1 MYSISNDSSFQRKSF
16 FSVSKDWLYIFPFL
30 LIPFCAF
37 PNVFLNKIQFMDL
50 SKIYFFFL
58 GMLCICTLRK
68 DAVKKAK
75 LIIFIAL
82 LFMTCNWISVALAS
96 LKFEING
103 IISSIKLAIE
113 LFAFILIPLCGIHYT
128 INRVGL
134 KRLFL
139 FYMIPVAI
147 VIIVSIIQIFLI
159 LGIKNV
165 FLEYYSSF
173 LYKYIEGSWTGFS
186 HIKSNALLEF
196 RVKSTFH
203 EPSILSTFFLLYVF
217 PFLLCRY
224 LNGYYSFGR
233 IGDFIVIMLSFG
245 CLIFSF
251 STTSYIMATIDLII
265 VFSYFFRKKL
275 TLKKLLFIMIICAGF
290 VYFFVTYYETY
301 YRIVNRVFLFK
312 SNTDVSSSTRIGSIV
327 GALNMFMD
335 NPLGVGFNIEKHV
348 VYDYLPNWG
357 LTIETTRERS
367 NIQSHFFRYLAD
379 FGIAWI
385 IFCFA
390 ALIIIFISYQHKK
403 KHLLKWQ
410 REAIF
415 LWIINFV
422 LCVTFG
428 FIEYH
433 SQWFLLS
440 ATIILGP
447 IFKSYKNKQQLVVEN
462 N

>member
-1 MYSISNDSSFQRKSF
+1 MYSNSQDSSFQRKSF
-16 FSVSKDWLYIFPFL
+16 FSLSKDWLYIFPFL
-30 LIPFCAF
+30 LLPFCAF

-50 SKIYFFFL
+50 SKIFFFFL

-68 DAVKKAK
+68 DAVKKTK
-75 LIIFIAL
+75 IIIFIAL

-103 IISSIKLAIE
+103 ILSSIKLAVE
-113 LFAFILIPLCGIHYT
+113 FFAFILIPLCGIQYT
-128 INRVGL
+128 VNRISQ

-139 FYMIPVAI
+139 FIMIPVVI
-147 VIIVSIIQIFLI
+147 VIIVSIIQILLI

-165 FLEYYSSF
+165 ISEYYSSF
-173 LYKYIEGSWTGFS
+173 LYKYIEGSWTG
-186 HIKSNALLEF
+186 IAQLKSNALMEF
-196 RVKSTFH
+196 RVKGTFH
-203 EPSILSTFFLLYVF
+203 EPSVLSTFFLLYVF

-224 LNGYYSFGR
+224 LNGCYSLGR
-233 IGDFIVIMLSFG
+233 ICDFIVILLSFG

-251 STTSYIMATIDLII
+251 STTSYIMVSIDLII
-265 VFSYFFRKKL
+265 VFFIFFRKKL
-275 TLKKLLFIMIICAGF
+275 TLKKLLFILIVCAGF
-290 VYFFVTYYETY
+290 VYVLVSYYETY

-327 GALNMFMD
+327 GAINMFMD
-335 NPLGVGFNIEKHV
+335 NPLGVGFTIEKHV
-348 VYDYLPNWG
+348 VYDYLPKWG
-357 LTIETTRERS
+357 LTFETTRERS
-367 NIQSHFFRYLAD
+367 NIQSFIFRYLAD

>member
-1 MYSISNDSSFQRKSF
+1 MYSNSQDSSFQRKSF
-16 FSVSKDWLYIFPFL
+16 FSLSKDWLYIFPFL
-30 LIPFCAF
+30 LLPFCAF

-68 DAVKKAK
+68 DAVKKTK
-75 LIIFIAL
+75 IIIFIAL

-103 IISSIKLAIE
+103 ILSSIKLAVE
-113 LFAFILIPLCGIHYT
+113 FFAFILIPLCGIQYT
-128 INRVGL
+128 VNRISQ

-139 FYMIPVAI
+139 FIMIPVVI
-147 VIIVSIIQIFLI
+147 VIIVSIIQILLI

-165 FLEYYSSF
+165 ISEYYSSF
-173 LYKYIEGSWTGFS
+173 LYKYIEGSWTG
-186 HIKSNALLEF
+186 IAQLKSNALMEF
-196 RVKSTFH
+196 RVKGTFH

-224 LNGYYSFGR
+224 LNGCYSLGR
-233 IGDFIVIMLSFG
+233 ICDFIVILLSFG

-251 STTSYIMATIDLII
+251 STTSYIMVSIDLII
-265 VFSYFFRKKL
+265 VFFIFFRKKL
-275 TLKKLLFIMIICAGF
+275 TLKKLLFILIVCAGF
-290 VYFFVTYYETY
+290 VYVLVSYYETY

-327 GALNMFMD
+327 GAINMFMD
-335 NPLGVGFNIEKHV
+335 NPLGVGFTIEKHV
-348 VYDYLPNWG
+348 VYDYLPKWG
-357 LTIETTRERS
+357 LTFETTRERS
-367 NIQSHFFRYLAD
+367 NIQSLLFRYLAD

>member
-1 MYSISNDSSFQRKSF
+1 
-16 FSVSKDWLYIFPFL
+16 
-30 LIPFCAF
+30 
-37 PNVFLNKIQFMDL
+37 
-50 SKIYFFFL
+50 
-58 GMLCICTLRK
+58 
-68 DAVKKAK
+68 
-75 LIIFIAL
+75 
-82 LFMTCNWISVALAS
+82 
-96 LKFEING
+96 
-103 IISSIKLAIE
+103 
-113 LFAFILIPLCGIHYT
+113 
-128 INRVGL
+128 
-134 KRLFL
+134 
-139 FYMIPVAI
+139 MIPVAI

-290 VYFFVTYYETY
+290 VYFLVTYYETY

-367 NIQSHFFRYLAD
+367 NIQSFIFRYLAD

-447 IFKSYKNKQQLVVEN
+447 IFKNYKNKQQLMVEN

>member
-1 MYSISNDSSFQRKSF
+1 MYSISQDSSFQRKSF
-16 FSVSKDWLYIFPFL
+16 YSVSKDWFYIFPFL

-37 PNVFLNKIQFMDL
+37 PNVLLNKIQFMDL
-50 SKIYFFFL
+50 SKIYFFFS
-58 GMLCICTLRK
+58 GMLCICSLRK
-68 DAVKKAK
+68 DAVKKTK

-113 LFAFILIPLCGIHYT
+113 FFAFILIPLCGIQYT
-128 INRVGL
+128 MDRVSQ
-134 KRLFL
+134 KRLCL
-139 FYMIPVAI
+139 FFMIPVAI

-165 FLEYYSSF
+165 ISEYYSSF
-173 LYKYIEGSWTGFS
+173 LYKYIEGSWTGFTQVR
-186 HIKSNALLEF
+186 SNALLEF

-224 LNGYYSFGR
+224 FNGHYSFGR
-233 IGDFIVIMLSFG
+233 ICDFIVILLSFG

-251 STTSYIMATIDLII
+251 STTSYIMATIDLIF
-265 VFSYFFRKKL
+265 VFSYFFRKRL
-275 TLKKLLFIMIICAGF
+275 TLKKLLFILIICAGF
-290 VYFFVTYYETY
+290 VYVLITYYETY
-301 YRIVNRVFLFK
+301 YRIVNRALLFK
-312 SNTDVSSSTRIGSIV
+312 SNTDVSSSTRIGSII
-327 GALNMFMD
+327 GAINMFVD
-335 NPLGVGFNIEKHV
+335 NPLGVGFTIEKHI

-357 LTIETTRERS
+357 ITSETSRERT
-367 NIQSHFFRYLAD
+367 NIQSFFFRYLAD

-390 ALIIIFISYQHKK
+390 ALIIIYLLYQHKK
-403 KHLLKWQ
+403 KHLHKWQ
-410 REAIF
+410 REAIL
-415 LWIINFV
+415 LWMINFM

-433 SQWFLLS
+433 NQWFLLS
-440 ATIILGP
+440 ATIILSP
-447 IFKSYKNKQQLVVEN
+447 IFKNYNNKQQLMVEN